1 MNVAPSKVQVRGRS
15 MTRWLTLALLLTL
28 VALAMGLQFELNTT
42 GGTLFVF
49 ATFAPVLVIFSI
61 AIVAGV
67 LFYEFRQQH
76 RLFEYERYSP
86 GDVIV
91 REGDLGDCA
100 YFIRSGEVE
109 VLRQREENDETVVAR
124 LGKGEY
130 FGEMALLTNER
141 RNATI
146 RAVTETEVAAL
157 GKRNFLPLV
166 TLLPAAQED
175 ILKTVRQRAMRKS
188 KS

>member
-1 MNVAPSKVQVRGRS
+1 MK
-15 MTRWLTLALLLTL
+15 RWLTVALLLTL
-28 VALAMGLQFELNTT
+28 LALGMGLQFELNTT

-49 ATFAPVLVIFSI
+49 ATFAPVLVILSI
-61 AIVAGV
+61 AIIAGA
-67 LFYEFRQQH
+67 LFHEFRQQH

-91 REGDLGDCA
+91 RQGDLGDCA

-109 VLRQREENDETVVAR
+109 VVRQRDGESDEAVVAR

-130 FGEMALLTNER
+130 FGETALLTNEP

-146 RAVTETEVAAL
+146 RAVTEAEVAAL
-157 GKRNFLPLV
+157 GKRNFLALV
-166 TLLPAAQED
+166 SVLPATQED
-175 ILKTVRQRAMRKS
+175 ILKTVRQRAMK
-188 KS
+188 KAK